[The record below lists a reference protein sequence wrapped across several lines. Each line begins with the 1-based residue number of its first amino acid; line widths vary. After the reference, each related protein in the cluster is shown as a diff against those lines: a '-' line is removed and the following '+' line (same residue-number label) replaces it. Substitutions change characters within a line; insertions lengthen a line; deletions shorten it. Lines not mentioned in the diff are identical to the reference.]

1 MKIEWG
7 AVVRPKQ
14 GQVVSGDVYV
24 VVEAKDQSMLVAV
37 IDGLGGGHEAA
48 HAATLAANVFRD
60 NPHMPL
66 QDLVKL
72 SHAHLHATRG
82 AVASLLRLYADGVRA
97 SYVGVGNIGAQVYS
111 TQAIKP
117 ISKNGILGFKL
128 PSLLELQYT
137 YDHGDI
143 FVLYSDGISSSFS
156 YDNKVDLTLPAQ
168 QIAESILSK
177 YGKFSDDAS
186 VIVVK
191 T

>member
-14 GQVVSGDVYV
+14 GQTVSGDVYV
-24 VVEAKDQSMLVAV
+24 VIEAHDKSILVSV
-37 IDGLGGGHEAA
+37 IDGLGGGNEAA
-48 HAATLAANVFRD
+48 YAATIAAQVFRD
-60 NPHMPL
+60 NSHMPL
-66 QDLVKL
+66 QELIKL
-72 SHAHLHATRG
+72 SHTHLHSTRG
-82 AVASLLRLYADGVRA
+82 AVASLLRLYADGLHA

-111 TQAIKP
+111 AQPIKP

-137 YDHGDI
+137 YKSGDI

-156 YDNKVDLTLPAQ
+156 YDNKMDLSLPPQ
-168 QIAESILSK
+168 QIAEAILSK
-177 YGKFSDDAS
+177 YGKYSDDAS
-186 VIVVK
+186 VLVVK

>member
-14 GQVVSGDVYV
+14 GQTVSGDVYI
-24 VVEAKDQSMLVAV
+24 VVEAKDQSILVAV
-37 IDGLGGGHEAA
+37 IDGLGGGQEAA

-60 NPHMPL
+60 NSHMPL
-66 QDLVKL
+66 QELVKL
-72 SHAHLHATRG
+72 SHSHLHSTRG

-137 YDHGDI
+137 YARGDI

-156 YDNKVDLTLPAQ
+156 YDNKVDLTQPAQ

-177 YGKFSDDAS
+177 YGKLSDDAS